1 MLNSLY
7 KAFSCV
13 FLYVRS
19 YIDIYIFYML
29 MYIVV
34 HIHAHAPANTYTH
47 KKNKLIKE
55 KYMYTS
61 TLFFD
66 QVSH

>member
-1 MLNSLY
+1 M
-7 KAFSCV
+7 CV
-13 FLYVRS
+13 FVCEVIYRH
-19 YIDIYIFYML
+19 IYIL
-29 MYIVV
+29 HVV

>member
-1 MLNSLY
+1 
-7 KAFSCV
+7 
-13 FLYVRS
+13 
-19 YIDIYIFYML
+19 ML

-66 QVSH
+66 QVSRWFLNCLFSLIM